1 MVLSIVLIIA
11 GIIIVAAI
19 FQARAKH
26 RDSNGPMNN
35 N

>member
-1 MVLSIVLIIA
+1 MVLTVVLIIA
-11 GIIIVAAI
+11 GVIIVAAI
-19 FQARAKH
+19 FQARAKN